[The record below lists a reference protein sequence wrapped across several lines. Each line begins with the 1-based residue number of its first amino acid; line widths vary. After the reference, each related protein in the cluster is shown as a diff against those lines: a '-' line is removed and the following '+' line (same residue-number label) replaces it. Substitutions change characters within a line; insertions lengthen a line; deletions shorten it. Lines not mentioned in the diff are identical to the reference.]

1 MRKRPYIP
9 VELDAK
15 AQRVKDDPDAYAVAG
30 QHVLGGIADENYARA
45 ILSGM
50 DHYTAK
56 MVSREDAGFK
66 VDRSARIGDQSDRDR
81 LLIDQLKQRYELEDL
96 RMEASRMAGE
106 RMGLP
111 EDRAILEN
119 LLDEQLDTNK
129 SLNSDLNKLVKELK
143 DVKEDSTLGSKKNTK
158 RLAGIVLAALA
169 GGAGTNEII
178 EYLQGPTIEETEYY
192 R

>member
-15 AQRVKDDPDAYAVAG
+15 AKRVKDDPDAFAVAG
-30 QHVLGGIADENYARA
+30 AHVLGGIADENYARA

-56 MVSREDAGFK
+56 MVSRKDAGFK
-66 VDRSARIGDQSDRDR
+66 VDKSARIGNQSNRDR
-81 LLIDQLKQRYELEDL
+81 FLIDQLKQRYELEDL
-96 RMEASRMAGE
+96 RMRASKMKAENPSQKRM
-106 RMGLP
+106 
-111 EDRAILEN
+111 
-119 LLDEQLDTNK
+119 
-129 SLNSDLNKLVKELK
+129 
-143 DVKEDSTLGSKKNTK
+143 
-158 RLAGIVLAALA
+158 AGIVLAALA